1 MIGLRRGIVACACAG
16 LVAFATG
23 CGGTPPPCQTDL
35 AAVDSARKAAAEA
48 EAKLAA
54 AERERQE
61 LEEAI
66 ATETAR
72 KAELE
77 RRKAELEAQIA
88 EMSK

>member
-1 MIGLRRGIVACACAG
+1 MIGLRKGIVALAG
-16 LVAFATG
+16 AGIMTFAAG

-54 AERERQE
+54 AERERQQ

-66 ATETAR
+66 AAETAR

-77 RRKAELEAQIA
+77 ARKAELEAKIA
-88 EMSK
+88 EYSK